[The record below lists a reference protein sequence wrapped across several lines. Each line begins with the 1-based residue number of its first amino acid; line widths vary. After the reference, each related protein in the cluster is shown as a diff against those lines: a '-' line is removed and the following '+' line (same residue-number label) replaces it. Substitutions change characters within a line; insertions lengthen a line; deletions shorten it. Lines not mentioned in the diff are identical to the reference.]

1 MEALKRQRERHER
14 EKEGG
19 DGGEGGN
26 VPKKIAGFI
35 FDVETQRYFPE
46 SEMIRRRKKKRFTPL
61 KVDRWENDPVVTLP
75 MCFGNWQ
82 SK

>member
-1 MEALKRQRERHER
+1 MSTCVSGSGKFNVCIRERLADWMMLRLTSEVDHSDHNYVFGIGMQIGPSAP
-14 EKEGG
+14 KE
-19 DGGEGGN
+19 
-26 VPKKIAGFI
+26 
-35 FDVETQRYFPE
+35 
-46 SEMIRRRKKKRFTPL
+46 KKRFTPL